1 MKLDNFFRKT
11 ISFLFAALF
20 FLIPIVFTP
29 VNSELFEFNKIILLY
44 LCTILITA
52 FWLARM
58 IIQQK
63 IVFRKTFL
71 DLPLIL
77 FLASQII
84 STLVS
89 IDSHTSIFGYY
100 SRFNGGLLSTL
111 CYLLLYF
118 AFVSNSQPQDVNK
131 LPASPA
137 TAGARYPARAGKFDS
152 LSHSSPP
159 EAGYSAS
166 RNKILKVSLAS
177 AFIVSI
183 YGVFEHFGYS
193 FSCLIFQGKFDV
205 SCWVQ
210 DVQTRVFATLG
221 QPNWL
226 AAYLAILIPLTWWL
240 ALNSKFKSLPQAYR
254 GVKSAKLKLPV
265 KNFWPYVLFIIL
277 SSCLLSTKSRSGILG
292 LVLSVLL
299 FWGALLLVC
308 KSNRKIL
315 LKPFLIFNFSL
326 LILSFLFGFPFSQL
340 NQYLRFMPSM
350 SNNLTPPATK
360 QQSDTQIAVGGTES
374 SAIRK
379 IVWKGALDIFRHYPL
394 FGSGVETFAYSYYQ
408 FRPAAH
414 NLVSEWDFLYNK
426 AHNEYLNYLSTT
438 GILGLG
444 SYLLLIILFITW
456 SLVQCKVQSA
466 KCKVEMQNSK
476 LDKQKLLTFNCNFE
490 LLTLNFALFSGWLSL
505 LVTNFFGFSVVVTS
519 LYFFLIPAFCVVL
532 ISHISL
538 PNPNPASHLP
548 SLTSQPQSS
557 FSPPISHFSSLPLPF
572 VLLIFAT
579 FYLLLATINYWRA
592 DFFYAKSQKLAKQGN
607 YPDSYQNLYRA
618 KNFFPNEPVY
628 LSEISSVT
636 ANLALMA
643 AEQKQSSAAGELEDL
658 AISYSEQAKNIS
670 PKNLNVLKTRV
681 RVFYLLS
688 LLKPDYLAEAIDT
701 LRESIKLAPTDPK
714 LVYNLGLLYA
724 KMNNSPLA
732 IQTIEKAIQLK
743 PDYVDARNA
752 LELIYEETG
761 DKQKA
766 IEQLQILIKLA
777 PENATEF
784 QKKLDQL
791 K

>member
-131 LPASPA
+131 
-137 TAGARYPARAGKFDS
+137 
-152 LSHSSPP
+152 
-159 EAGYSAS
+159 
-166 RNKILKVSLAS
+166 ILKVSLAS

-183 YGVFEHFGYS
+183 YGIFEHFGHS

-426 AHNEYLNYLSTT
+426 AHNEYLNYLATT
-438 GILGLG
+438 GIFGLG
-444 SYLLLIILFITW
+444 TYLLFIVSFILYSISQIYPNDIRILPNTLRRIFGFIRPIRINSGEELGETPPANRILI
-456 SLVQCKVQSA
+456 V
-466 KCKVEMQNSK
+466 
-476 LDKQKLLTFNCNFE
+476 
-490 LLTLNFALFSGWLSL
+490 ALFAGWLSI

-532 ISHISL
+532 VSHLSL
-538 PNPNPASHLP
+538 PNPNPASHFSP
-548 SLTSQPQSS
+548 PASQSS

-579 FYLLLATINYWRA
+579 FYLLLATVNYWRA

-628 LSEISSVT
+628 LSEISSIT

-688 LLKPDYLAEAIDT
+688 LLKPDYLAAAIDT

-777 PENATEF
+777 PENAKEF